1 MASSDDYYCEL
12 CNRTLQRP
20 TNIQE
25 HRVGAIYQGI
35 VVNDVIRAS

>member
-12 CNRTLQRP
+12 CTRTLQQG

-25 HRVGAIYQGI
+25 HRRGAIYQGI
-35 VVNDVIRAS
+35 VMNHVIRAS